1 MANWTEWMNA
11 GANVLTGIANITDT
25 TTKTVSVNLGGKP
38 KMLIAK
44 IIGNDNNV
52 VYTLRSWN
60 GEEMIL
66 SLPDSTKT
74 NLYET
79 SMIITVTE
87 TGFDYYNA
95 YGNSYRVEY
104 TAVV

>member
-1 MANWTEWMNA
+1 MAWFRSGGGSTK
-11 GANVLTGIANITDT
+11 VLTGNAIITDIA
-25 TTKTVSVNLGGKP
+25 TKTVSVNLGGKP

-44 IIGNDNNV
+44 IIGNNNV

-60 GEEMIL
+60 GTEMIL
-66 SLPDSTKT
+66 SLPSTSLT
-74 NLYET
+74 QLYET

-95 YGNSYRVEY
+95 YGNSYRAEY